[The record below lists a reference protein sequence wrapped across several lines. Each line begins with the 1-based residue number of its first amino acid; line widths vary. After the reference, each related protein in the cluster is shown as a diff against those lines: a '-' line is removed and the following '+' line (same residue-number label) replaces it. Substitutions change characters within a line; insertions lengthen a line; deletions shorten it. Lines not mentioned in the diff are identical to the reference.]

1 MTKKILTLE
10 DASIGYPD
18 TLVLD
23 GLSWTVCR
31 GEHWAITGPNGC
43 GKTTLMRT
51 LLGLLPLRAG
61 RLTRYDREEA
71 PTQGLVMSYLP
82 QINQI
87 DRHFPIHVE
96 EIIASGLPQGL
107 EKHRRL
113 AEVERL
119 AEVFGITTLLRQP
132 LGRLSGGQLQRTL
145 LARSLASDPE
155 LLILDEPLSFL
166 DRVYKEQFEALLQRA
181 LRPETTLLM
190 VTHDLLG
197 EADASWQVLSL
208 GRF

>member
-10 DASIGYPD
+10 DASIGYSD

-23 GLSWTVCR
+23 GLNWTIGR
-31 GEHWAITGPNGC
+31 GERWAITGPNGC

-119 AEVFGITTLLRQP
+119 AEVFGITELLRQP

>member
-10 DASIGYPD
+10 DASIGYSD

-23 GLSWTVCR
+23 GLNWTIGR
-31 GEHWAITGPNGC
+31 GERWAITGPNGC

-197 EADASWQVLSL
+197 EADPSWQVLSL

>member
-10 DASIGYPD
+10 DASIGYSD
-18 TLVLD
+18 TLVLE
-23 GLSWTVCR
+23 GLNWTIGR
-31 GEHWAITGPNGC
+31 GERWAITGPNGC

-119 AEVFGITTLLRQP
+119 AEVFGITELLRQP

>member
-23 GLSWTVCR
+23 GLNWTVCR
-31 GEHWAITGPNGC
+31 GERWAITGPNGC

-61 RLTRYDREEA
+61 RLIRYDREEA

-166 DRVYKEQFEALLQRA
+166 DRAYKEQFEALLQRA

>member
-10 DASIGYPD
+10 DASIGYSD

-23 GLSWTVCR
+23 GLNWTIGR
-31 GEHWAITGPNGC
+31 GERWAITGPNGC

-113 AEVERL
+113 TEVERL
-119 AEVFGITTLLRQP
+119 AEVFGITELLRQP

>member
-10 DASIGYPD
+10 DASIGYSD

-23 GLSWTVCR
+23 GLNWTIGR
-31 GEHWAITGPNGC
+31 GERWAITGPNGC

-96 EIIASGLPQGL
+96 EIIASSLPQGL
-107 EKHRRL
+107 EKHRRI

>member
-1 MTKKILTLE
+1 MPKKILTLE

-23 GLSWTVCR
+23 GLNWTVCR
-31 GEHWAITGPNGC
+31 GERWAITGPNGC

-166 DRVYKEQFEALLQRA
+166 DRAYKEQFEALLQRA

-197 EADASWQVLSL
+197 ETDASWQVLSL

>member
-10 DASIGYPD
+10 DASIGYSD

-23 GLSWTVCR
+23 GLNWTIGR
-31 GEHWAITGPNGC
+31 GERWAITGPNGC

-166 DRVYKEQFEALLQRA
+166 DRAYKEQFEALLQRA

>member
-10 DASIGYPD
+10 DASIGYSD

-23 GLSWTVCR
+23 GLNWTIGR
-31 GEHWAITGPNGC
+31 GERWAITGPNGC

-113 AEVERL
+113 AEVESL
-119 AEVFGITTLLRQP
+119 AEVFGITELLRQP